1 MIWRRRRRG
10 FLSLTD
16 AQKKRI
22 SDIATGKSVNSKI
35 AVEDQIAALRKQVI
49 ALSTAAKVPLVQEL
63 ITLEAVVDE
72 EKAKKTG
79 KAKS

>member
-1 MIWRRRRRG
+1 M
-10 FLSLTD
+10 LLTD

-22 SDIATGKSVNSKI
+22 SDIAMGKSVNSKI

-49 ALSTAAKVPLVQEL
+49 TLSTAAKVPLVTEL
-63 ITLEAVVDE
+63 ITLEAVVAE
-72 EKAKKTG
+72 EKAKKTE

>member
-1 MIWRRRRRG
+1 M
-10 FLSLTD
+10 SLTD